1 MFNEL
6 FEDAATTVAYEFAVR
21 VFLAVPFVLALGFAT
36 GALTLM
42 LVERFEPTSAY
53 LSVVGLFGG
62 LGRLASA
69 LSRVR
74 MPTALLSFR
83 LTVPGRALA
92 TTSAFLTVLLAA
104 GFGVGLTL
112 HKANNLPTGLNHQ
125 GSIAAAPGKHAR

>member
-6 FEDAATTVAYEFAVR
+6 FEMRPLPLLTSLLSASFSQCWPLDSR
-21 VFLAVPFVLALGFAT
+21 RGP
-36 GALTLM
+36 LTLM

-62 LGRLASA
+62 LGRFASA
-69 LSRVR
+69 LSCVR
-74 MPTALLSFR
+74 MPTALLSFC

-92 TTSAFLTVLLAA
+92 TTSAFLTVLLRRDS
-104 GFGVGLTL
+104 GSVLTL

-125 GSIAAAPGKHAR
+125 GSIATVPGKHAQ